1 MQAMNLN
8 ETQKRVLRWLVEEVR
23 AENLD
28 EEEIWFTWT
37 FDGTLLGGY
46 KGNSAI
52 PQVKTTTLDALAIS
66 DCLICDR
73 SVHNIYKCALTGK
86 AYEAVDS
93 NFVVVRNQQTALE
106 NVTAGGN
113 INANITQ
120 NIGNNPSQLAE
131 KIGIVAQVGST
142 INIETLNVDG
152 AKNIQKQVNVDQSG
166 TNNTQHNTFNL

>member
-1 MQAMNLN
+1 MPKNITFSNMQAMNLT

-37 FDGTLLGGY
+37 FNGTLLGGY
-46 KGNSAI
+46 KGNSDI
-52 PQVKTTTLDALAIS
+52 PQVETTTLDALQS
-66 DCLICDR
+66 SGCLTCNR

-113 INANITQ
+113 INASITQNITQ
-120 NIGNNPSQLAE
+120 N
-131 KIGIVAQVGST
+131 
-142 INIETLNVDG
+142 
-152 AKNIQKQVNVDQSG
+152 
-166 TNNTQHNTFNL
+166 NTFNL